1 MPPMG
6 GNFSGGSLPG
16 VGDLLSQ
23 SWQIFISNAG
33 TYIGIAILPIIIQ
46 IIGMVVLFLVLLGGL
61 VGGLLLGGFQSIA
74 SSSSSLS
81 KITSVSSLLLFVA
94 VGLIIAGVHILSQT
108 ALIYTA
114 AHREKRIGLGE
125 AFGFASGKLF
135 SFLWVAILS
144 IMIIGGGSLLFII
157 PGILFAI
164 WFILA
169 PFVLIGEDARGM
181 TALLKSREYIR
192 GNGLAVFWR
201 LFAFGLIVGLA
212 FFALYLGIS
221 IIGGIIIAVIKS
233 SMVKLI
239 AGLIFFFIPFIIQP
253 IVAALNAIY
262 TALIYEHLRA
272 ARPAPAFAPSIARK
286 AVFLVIG
293 ILGLILPVL
302 VLAGAAGSLFSQKTN
317 TQTGINIGNIFTI
330 AAQAKQRDVRRL
342 TDVKGIQN
350 SLELYFVDHDG
361 YPAVASPVIIG
372 AGNAAR
378 LDASGWSMENDKD
391 APVYMIKV
399 PASPMPGGANYI
411 YSSVDASGNPC
422 TQGPS
427 CAAYTIIFKLESGAG
442 GYEAGELIASP
453 PDVIIGKSKTEDN
466 IVNLNS
472 GFKNCGKI
480 GSLSAEDLIMNEID
494 HAKDRAFVCLGE
506 QLLNKCEPAEMSV
519 ETKDMGKTTFRTKG
533 KFGINCLVEI
543 KYGNASQIKAEN
555 FKIYADKSSE
565 CSLNIKKF
573 LEPTPLPSQT
583 QDIGSVAA
591 GVYAVASLGISGAGI
606 TCTSTVP
613 RDTGA
618 QIEVEVDEANDSD
631 GDGLIDAL
639 ERTTGTNV
647 EISDTDFDGLSDGDE
662 VNTWKT
668 KPTNPDTDGDGFR
681 DGDEVKNGYNPL
693 GGGKTQ

>member
-1 MPPMG
+1 MIEPKDNLSPDQSFAPPPPPWRQNAYNRPAMPTPPMPPMG

-46 IIGMVVLFLVLLGGL
+46 IIGMVVLFFVLLGGL

-239 AGLIFFFIPFIIQP
+239 AGLIFFFAPFIIQP

-272 ARPAPAFAPSIARK
+272 ARLAPAFAPSIARK
-286 AVFLVIG
+286 AVFLAIG
-293 ILGLILPVL
+293 ILGLVLPAL
-302 VLAGAAGSLFSQKTN
+302 VLAGAVGSLFDLRNYQYNANANFISNINSRNQNTN
-317 TQTGINIGNIFTI
+317 S
-330 AAQAKQRDVRRL
+330 
-342 TDVKGIQN
+342 
-350 SLELYFVDHDG
+350 SLFQ
-361 YPAVASPVIIG
+361 
-372 AGNAAR
+372 
-378 LDASGWSMENDKD
+378 DADKD
-391 APVYMIKV
+391 GLSDSI
-399 PASPMPGGANYI
+399 
-411 YSSVDASGNPC
+411 
-422 TQGPS
+422 
-427 CAAYTIIFKLESGAG
+427 E
-442 GYEAGELIASP
+442 
-453 PDVIIGKSKTEDN
+453 KSLGTNSN
-466 IVNLNS
+466 IV
-472 GFKNCGKI
+472 
-480 GSLSAEDLIMNEID
+480 
-494 HAKDRAFVCLGE
+494 
-506 QLLNKCEPAEMSV
+506 
-519 ETKDMGKTTFRTKG
+519 
-533 KFGINCLVEI
+533 
-543 KYGNASQIKAEN
+543 
-555 FKIYADKSSE
+555 
-565 CSLNIKKF
+565 
-573 LEPTPLPSQT
+573 
-583 QDIGSVAA
+583 
-591 GVYAVASLGISGAGI
+591 
-606 TCTSTVP
+606 
-613 RDTGA
+613 
-618 QIEVEVDEANDSD
+618 
-631 GDGLIDAL
+631 
-639 ERTTGTNV
+639 
-647 EISDTDFDGLSDGDE
+647 DTDFDGLSDGDE

-681 DGDEVKNGYNPL
+681 DGDEVKGGYNPL
-693 GGGKTQ
+693 GSGKTQ

>member
-1 MPPMG
+1 MG

-46 IIGMVVLFLVLLGGL
+46 IIGMVVLFFVLLGGL

-94 VGLIIAGVHILSQT
+94 VGLVIAGVHILSQT

-272 ARPAPAFAPSIARK
+272 ARLAPAFAPSIARK
-286 AVFLVIG
+286 AVFLAIG
-293 ILGLILPVL
+293 ILGLVLPAL
-302 VLAGAAGSLFSQKTN
+302 VLAGAVGSLFDLRNYQYNANANFISNINSRNQNTN
-317 TQTGINIGNIFTI
+317 S
-330 AAQAKQRDVRRL
+330 
-342 TDVKGIQN
+342 
-350 SLELYFVDHDG
+350 SLFQ
-361 YPAVASPVIIG
+361 
-372 AGNAAR
+372 
-378 LDASGWSMENDKD
+378 DADKD
-391 APVYMIKV
+391 GLSDSI
-399 PASPMPGGANYI
+399 
-411 YSSVDASGNPC
+411 
-422 TQGPS
+422 
-427 CAAYTIIFKLESGAG
+427 E
-442 GYEAGELIASP
+442 
-453 PDVIIGKSKTEDN
+453 KSLGTNSN
-466 IVNLNS
+466 IV
-472 GFKNCGKI
+472 
-480 GSLSAEDLIMNEID
+480 
-494 HAKDRAFVCLGE
+494 
-506 QLLNKCEPAEMSV
+506 
-519 ETKDMGKTTFRTKG
+519 
-533 KFGINCLVEI
+533 
-543 KYGNASQIKAEN
+543 
-555 FKIYADKSSE
+555 
-565 CSLNIKKF
+565 
-573 LEPTPLPSQT
+573 
-583 QDIGSVAA
+583 
-591 GVYAVASLGISGAGI
+591 
-606 TCTSTVP
+606 
-613 RDTGA
+613 
-618 QIEVEVDEANDSD
+618 
-631 GDGLIDAL
+631 
-639 ERTTGTNV
+639 
-647 EISDTDFDGLSDGDE
+647 DTDFDGLSDGDE

-668 KPTNPDTDGDGFR
+668 NPINPDTDGDGFR
-681 DGDEVKNGYNPL
+681 DGDEVKGGYNPL
-693 GGGKTQ
+693 GSGKTQNN